1 MNTKNKQDYI
11 KELFINDLKKMDS
24 AGSHVKKAD
33 LLAIAEEYGLNVKSR
48 EAKVS
53 IVDKIIKAGF
63 YERLYQDFQEFIY
76 VPSWEV
82 GKFYNLKNEEINQLK
97 FIGIITEDIK
107 KESFYSKDIKSEVF
121 YNSYPLTVFNY
132 DVEELN
138 KAYELAFNRARYKLR
153 VETKTTEEVSRIT
166 EELKKTFIVVGDKP
180 DIYPHRNQEG
190 YYSYYSV
197 DLLNNSNY
205 EGNRLL
211 KEIDSLKAEIK
222 QIKEDNREEVKS
234 INKKWCE
241 ATGFK
246 SFLEAKNIERI
257 EEYYKN
263 KIEQLISENNS
274 IENSTKINNERGAG
288 RKELFTEGDKELIKM
303 YRLQGHTMKDLAKM
317 FKCSVGLIHK
327 LINEDN

>member
-1 MNTKNKQDYI
+1 MSFLT
-11 KELFINDLKKMDS
+11 
-24 AGSHVKKAD
+24 
-33 LLAIAEEYGLNVKSR
+33 LL
-48 EAKVS
+48 
-53 IVDKIIKAGF
+53 
-63 YERLYQDFQEFIY
+63 
-76 VPSWEV
+76 
-82 GKFYNLKNEEINQLK
+82 
-97 FIGIITEDIK
+97 
-107 KESFYSKDIKSEVF
+107 
-121 YNSYPLTVFNY
+121 
-132 DVEELN
+132 
-138 KAYELAFNRARYKLR
+138 
-153 VETKTTEEVSRIT
+153 
-166 EELKKTFIVVGDKP
+166 LKKTFIVVGDKP